1 MSVLDTCK
9 VEEASGKSEIHVG
22 GLENI
27 DTERRGGQPSE
38 HLMPIVDE
46 DADTSS
52 EMTDETRNWSRR
64 TVVAQRLVLLNLHI
78 PFFPY
83 ANLTIFSFGR
93 MVTLPSSGR

>member
-46 DADTSS
+46 EDDTSRH
-52 EMTDETRNWSRR
+52 E
-64 TVVAQRLVLLNLHI
+64 
-78 PFFPY
+78 
-83 ANLTIFSFGR
+83 
-93 MVTLPSSGR
+93 